1 MDATSATQEGMFA
14 LSTLSTSLASPQTPD
29 GTAGVPPGTTARLSF
44 DEVYEAHFN
53 FVWRSARRL
62 GVYDGAIDDVV
73 QETFLVVHRR
83 LADFEGRSAV
93 KTWLFGILIRVTR
106 DHRRHLRRKAPHSM
120 RPEAPTDPDAL
131 TAGSEHGPHERA
143 AKTEA
148 VEALHA
154 ILDELDDDKR
164 EAFILAELEQMTA
177 PEMADAL
184 GVNLNT
190 VYSRLRAARQEFEQA
205 VARHRARDGWRYR

>member
-1 MDATSATQEGMFA
+1 MFA
-14 LSTLSTSLASPQTPD
+14 LSTLSSGFPAARSTEGEEPISSGVERRPLA
-29 GTAGVPPGTTARLSF
+29 F
-44 DEVYEAHFN
+44 EEVYEEHFD

-62 GVYDGAIDDVV
+62 GVHEGAVDDVV

-83 LADFEGRSAV
+83 LAEFEGRSTV
-93 KTWLFGILIRVTR
+93 KTWLFGILLRVAR
-106 DHRRHLRRKAPHSM
+106 DHRRHTRRKAPHSI
-120 RPEAPTDPDAL
+120 RPEGPTDPETL
-131 TAGSEHGPHERA
+131 SAGAEQGPHERA

-148 VEALHA
+148 VKTLHA

-164 EAFILAELEQMTA
+164 EVFVLAELEQMTA

-190 VYSRLRAARQEFEQA
+190 IYSRLRAARHEFEQA
-205 VARHRARDGWRYR
+205 VARHRARDQWRNR